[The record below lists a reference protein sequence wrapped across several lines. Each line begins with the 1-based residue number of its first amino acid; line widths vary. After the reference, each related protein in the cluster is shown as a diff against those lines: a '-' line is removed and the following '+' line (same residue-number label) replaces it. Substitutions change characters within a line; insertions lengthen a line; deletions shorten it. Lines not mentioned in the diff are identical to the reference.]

1 MRHEIR
7 PYVGVDGLR
16 FGMTAQEVHD
26 VLGEPRTRFRR
37 DSRTPGDP
45 DTEEFADLFVS
56 FDAHGKCDFVEIFG
70 GEVFLEGHQLFPG
83 EYVEVLEGISAMGGD
98 PRCDNAGC
106 ESMKYGVTLYV
117 PDATDL
123 AYDDCDEPPLVVAAG
138 AFRRGYWDA
147 FEARCPGNLGLPPH
161 EWLEE
166 LKRERA

>member
-7 PYVGVDGLR
+7 PYVGVDRLR
-16 FGMTAQEVHD
+16 FGMTVQEVRD
-26 VLGEPRTRFRR
+26 ILGEPRTRFRR
-37 DSRTPGDP
+37 DSRTSGDP

-56 FDAHGKCDFVEIFG
+56 FDAQGKCDFVEIFG
-70 GEVFLEGHQLFPG
+70 GEVFLEGYQLFPG

-98 PRCDNAGC
+98 LRCDDAGC

-123 AYDDCDEPPLVVAAG
+123 AYDDCDESPLVVAAG

-147 FEARCPGNLGLPPH
+147 FEAKCPENLGLPPH

-166 LKRERA
+166 LKRGRA